1 MSDLN
6 EKALEFAE
14 KSIAE
19 GVQKRL
25 VEMQK
30 PQFCHPK
37 FSDWDGENCFD
48 CQEKMSEWRLG
59 LGRVRCVDCQ
69 TIAEKKGV
77 L

>member
-1 MSDLN
+1 MADLN

-19 GVQKRL
+19 GVEKRL
-25 VEMQK
+25 AEMQK

-37 FSDWDGENCFD
+37 FSEWDGKNCFD
-48 CQEKMSEWRLG
+48 CGDEVNSTRLA

-77 L
+77 I